1 MKKIFSELKP
11 EVPIADHGRGK
22 NLHLNNYHFMN
33 LASSL
38 CGKGGTGEATLVQAR
53 DDDGLPYLQLPAP
66 RQTAE
71 DRIDVNGQR
80 VHGGRTQAAV
90 RSAVWRDRAVP
101 PALPAA
107 ARLYVV
113 SGPGPLSVAALQRA
127 GRAGLLG
134 LSLEGDLE
142 AGRAAW
148 LALATDTEVFLFDL
162 LSPGREDLLAGL
174 APLLRSTTTLKVVH
188 DCRKAVALLG
198 GCKLE
203 LVGMWDTLAGDAVFC
218 SQRVHPGF
226 VSQYG
231 RSLQH
236 LLTDYLGL
244 CPESLAWPRY
254 RRTRLARDCAV
265 WATRPLAEAL
275 LVAAARGA
283 LYLPALH
290 RMVRG
295 ATMLPLQRAI
305 SLLRGEVR
313 ERGDYEADLLAH
325 ETGRLPQRRLAA
337 ILPSYSRT
345 RAPDNECLAYDG
357 SFIHPT
363 QNNVDPDIIFSKD
376 GMHQSRPNYED

>member
-1 MKKIFSELKP
+1 
-11 EVPIADHGRGK
+11 
-22 NLHLNNYHFMN
+22 MN

-38 CGKGGTGEATLVQAR
+38 CGKGATGEATLVQAQ

-90 RSAVWRDRAVP
+90 RNAVWLDRAVP

-113 SGPGPLSVAALQRA
+113 PGPGLLSVAALQRA
-127 GRAGLLG
+127 GGAGLLG

-142 AGRAAW
+142 AGRADW
-148 LALATDTEVFLFDL
+148 LALASDTEVFLFDL

-203 LVGMWDTLAGDAVFC
+203 LAGMWDTLAGDAVFC

-254 RRTRLARDCAV
+254 RRTHLAGDSAV
-265 WATRPLAEAL
+265 WATRPLSEAL
-275 LVAAARGA
+275 LVAAAQGA
-283 LYLPALH
+283 LYLPALY
-290 RMVRG
+290 RLVRG

-325 ETGRLPQRRLAA
+325 ETGRLPERRLAG

-363 QNNVDPDIIFSKD
+363 VNNVDPVIIFSKD